1 MTLPRMAKYLVLFNT
16 VLMSAILPHDLN
28 PKQLEAATY
37 PGGPILIT
45 AGAGSGKTK
54 TLTSRLLYLIGEG
67 ITPQS
72 IIAITFTNKAAA
84 EMKERAERL
93 ISSMSESGK
102 TNTSPFIGTFHSF
115 GARILRND
123 APLVGRTNRFTVFD
137 EDDSVRLIKR
147 IIKQEGLDQK
157 KYPHSVIRHKISKV
171 KNELVEPES
180 DDDEMF
186 PRLFGLYED
195 GLRSQ
200 NAFDFDD
207 LIQKP
212 VSIFLADRK
221 ILNKYKNRFNHILV
235 DEYQDINTV
244 QYRLIR
250 LLAEDHRNL
259 SVVGDDHQS
268 IYGFRWSDFRNFLNF
283 EKDWPE
289 AKIVVLDQNY
299 RSTKTI
305 VSAASAVIGNNK
317 YQRPK
322 TLWTDN
328 DEGKP
333 IKVSG
338 FGTPEGEA
346 EWIASSVLE
355 NDPSATAILY
365 RTNAQSRPIEQALI
379 MNRVPYMIFGGLRF
393 YDRKEIKD
401 IVAALRLAYNPLD
414 EMSKERL
421 LKEFRKTKIRPVIEE
436 LPRMGEVCSPVELI
450 GYILK
455 ETYYVAS
462 LKIDFKNAEERIENI
477 SELVS
482 YARDFDS
489 LSDFIER
496 ISLLQSTDQPRGEED
511 KAVRLMTVHM
521 AKGLEFDNVVIAG
534 ASDGILPH
542 ERSLFKNADLEEER
556 RLMYVAMTR
565 ARKNLSISFYRTA
578 SRFLYEMP
586 PELVEFSDFKFG
598 DEDTIYLD

>member
-1 MTLPRMAKYLVLFNT
+1 MAKYRFLQDT

-28 PKQLEAATY
+28 PKQLEAATH

-67 ITPQS
+67 IKPES

-93 ISSMSESGK
+93 ISSMSDSP
-102 TNTSPFIGTFHSF
+102 TSPFIGTFHSF
-115 GARILRND
+115 GARILRSE
-123 APLVGRTNRFTVFD
+123 ARLVGRTAGFTVFD
-137 EDDSVRLIKR
+137 EDDSVRLIKK
-147 IIKQEGLDQK
+147 ILKQEGLDLK
-157 KYPHSVIRHKISKV
+157 KYPYQIIRHKISKV

-186 PRLFGLYED
+186 PRLFSLYEE
-195 GLRSQ
+195 GLKAQ
-200 NAFDFDD
+200 NSFDFDD

-212 VSIFLADRK
+212 VSIFLSNRQTLD
-221 ILNKYKNRFNHILV
+221 KYKNRFNHVLV

-250 LLAEDHRNL
+250 LLAQEHRNL

-283 EKDWPE
+283 EQDWPE

-305 VSAASAVIGNNK
+305 VNAASAVIGNNK
-317 YQRPK
+317 FQRPK
-322 TLWTDN
+322 TLWTAN

-338 FGTPEGEA
+338 FETPESEA
-346 EWIASSVLE
+346 EWISGSIRGT
-355 NDPSATAILY
+355 DTANTAVLY

-401 IVAALRLAYNPLD
+401 IVAALRVAYNPLD
-414 EMSKERL
+414 EMSKDRL
-421 LKEFRKTKIRPVIEE
+421 LKEFRKAKIRPVIEE
-436 LPRMGEVCSPVELI
+436 LPHMGEICSPVELI

-455 ETYYVAS
+455 ETDYLAY
-462 LKIDFKNAEERIENI
+462 LKVDFKNAEERMENI

-482 YARDFDS
+482 YAGNFTV
-489 LSDFIER
+489 LGEFIER

-521 AKGLEFDNVVIAG
+521 AKGLEFDNVFIAG
-534 ASDGILPH
+534 VSDGILPH

-565 ARKNLSISFYRTA
+565 ARKNLSMSFYRAA

>member
-1 MTLPRMAKYLVLFNT
+1 
-16 VLMSAILPHDLN
+16 MSAILPHDLN
-28 PKQLEAATY
+28 PKQLEAATH

-67 ITPQS
+67 IKPES

-93 ISSMSESGK
+93 ISSMSDSP
-102 TNTSPFIGTFHSF
+102 TSPFIGTFHSF
-115 GARILRND
+115 GARILRSE
-123 APLVGRTNRFTVFD
+123 ARLVGRTAGFTVFD
-137 EDDSVRLIKR
+137 EDDSVRLIKK
-147 IIKQEGLDQK
+147 ILKQEGLDLK
-157 KYPHSVIRHKISKV
+157 KYPYQIIRHKISKV

-186 PRLFGLYED
+186 PRLFSLYEE
-195 GLRSQ
+195 GLKAQ
-200 NAFDFDD
+200 NSFDFDD

-212 VSIFLADRK
+212 VSIFLSNRQTLD
-221 ILNKYKNRFNHILV
+221 KYKNRFNHVLV

-250 LLAEDHRNL
+250 LLAQEHRNL

-283 EKDWPE
+283 EQDWPE

-305 VSAASAVIGNNK
+305 VNAASAVIGNNK
-317 YQRPK
+317 FQRPK
-322 TLWTDN
+322 TLWTAN

-338 FGTPEGEA
+338 FETPESEA
-346 EWIASSVLE
+346 EWISGSIRGT
-355 NDPSATAILY
+355 DTANTAVLY

-401 IVAALRLAYNPLD
+401 IVAALRVAYNPLD
-414 EMSKERL
+414 EMSKDRL
-421 LKEFRKTKIRPVIEE
+421 LKEFRKAKIRPVIEE
-436 LPRMGEVCSPVELI
+436 LPHMGEICSPVELI

-455 ETYYVAS
+455 ETDYLAY
-462 LKIDFKNAEERIENI
+462 LKVDFKNAEERMENI

-482 YARDFDS
+482 YAGNFTV
-489 LSDFIER
+489 LGEFIER

-521 AKGLEFDNVVIAG
+521 AKGLEFDNVFIAG
-534 ASDGILPH
+534 VSDGILPH

-565 ARKNLSISFYRTA
+565 ARKNLSMSFYRAA

>member
-1 MTLPRMAKYLVLFNT
+1 MALDRMAKYRFLQDT

-28 PKQLEAATY
+28 PKQLEAATH

-67 ITPQS
+67 IKPES

-84 EMKERAERL
+84 EMKERAEKL
-93 ISSMSESGK
+93 ISSMSDAP
-102 TNTSPFIGTFHSF
+102 TSPFIGTFHSF
-115 GARILRND
+115 GARILRSE
-123 APLVGRTNRFTVFD
+123 ARLVGRTPGFTVFD
-137 EDDSVRLIKR
+137 EDDSVRLIKK
-147 IIKQEGLDQK
+147 ILKQEGLDLK
-157 KYPHSVIRHKISKV
+157 KYPYQVIRHKISKV

-180 DDDEMF
+180 DDEEMF
-186 PRLFGLYED
+186 PRLFSLYEE
-195 GLRSQ
+195 GLKAQ
-200 NAFDFDD
+200 NSFDFDD

-212 VSIFLADRK
+212 VSIFLSNRQTLD
-221 ILNKYKNRFNHILV
+221 KYKNRFNHVLV

-250 LLAEDHRNL
+250 LLAEEHRNL

-305 VSAASAVIGNNK
+305 VNAASAVIGNNK
-317 YQRPK
+317 FQRPK

-338 FGTPEGEA
+338 FETPESEA
-346 EWIASSVLE
+346 EWISGSIRGTDTV
-355 NDPSATAILY
+355 NTAVLY

-401 IVAALRLAYNPLD
+401 IVAALRVAYNPLD
-414 EMSKERL
+414 EMSKDRL
-421 LKEFRKTKIRPVIEE
+421 LKEFRKAKIRPVIAE
-436 LPRMGEVCSPVELI
+436 LPHMGEICSPVELI

-455 ETYYVAS
+455 ETDYLAY
-462 LKIDFKNAEERIENI
+462 LKVDFKNAEERMENI
-477 SELVS
+477 SELIS
-482 YARDFDS
+482 YAGNFTV
-489 LSDFIER
+489 LGEFIER

-521 AKGLEFDNVVIAG
+521 AKGLEFDNVFIAG
-534 ASDGILPH
+534 VSDGILPH

-565 ARKNLSISFYRTA
+565 ARKNLSMSFYRAA